1 MEEKKRLPVHKVFV
15 KLMGSKM
22 VAAREIV
29 FIAEVYG
36 EDDAVCP
43 PEDIPELIAALKE
56 ASKGLPHID
65 GFIDKAIEK
74 LLAQLKEYEAEEK
87 KKNPPDACPVCG
99 GKLVKVFQPE
109 SSPLNEF
116 QWAAERRG
124 DFRCKGECGKF
135 FFFTKGELKP
145 GHND

>member
-36 EDDAVCP
+36 EEDAVCP
-43 PEDIPELIAALKE
+43 SEDIPEMIAALKE

-65 GFIDKAIEK
+65 GFIDKAVEK
-74 LLAQLKEYEAEEK
+74 LLAQLQEHEAEEK
-87 KKNPPDACPVCG
+87 KKDYPACSDCG
-99 GKLVKVFQPE
+99 GKLERVFQPE

-124 DFRCKGECGKF
+124 DLRCKGECGKF

>member
-1 MEEKKRLPVHKVFV
+1 MEEKKRPPVHKVFV
-15 KLMGSKM
+15 KFLGSKM
-22 VAAREIV
+22 AAAREIV

-43 PEDIPELIAALKE
+43 SQDIPELIEALME

-65 GFIDKAIEK
+65 GFINKAVEK
-74 LLAQLKEYEAEEK
+74 LQVQLQEHEFEEK
-87 KKNPPDACPVCG
+87 KKDPPACSVCG
-99 GKLVKVFQPE
+99 GKLERVFQPE

-124 DFRCKGECGKF
+124 DLRCKGACGKF